1 MSNTVYRTTPY
12 SLEQVDSSS
21 REKDRVVT
29 SMAPVSSVHPTTKPP
44 SVSQDTVKPSS
55 LPPPIPQDA
64 IKSSPSPIP
73 QDTVK
78 PSSLPPPIPQDAIKS
93 SSLPAPIP
101 REVTKQASFSSKS
114 DSTSLPARPSAF
126 SSLMEEVRASGGR
139 VKSSEQVTRRSRVP
153 PPLPQ
158 SAVPTMRTEQED
170 DQIEVQHAKSLPAAL
185 PPHVSSSHAIKPAES
200 HARSQ
205 PPPPPPAAMTKDLPS
220 PISTRSS
227 APMERVPP
235 PPPSSAPPIR
245 GSHHS
250 TPPPP
255 PPSTPPP
262 QRGLASAPP
271 PLPSSTPPLPS
282 STPPA
287 RGSLSSIPPPLPS
300 STPPPRSPMNLLNTG
315 SRNSLQKNAE
325 ESRSYPVHDD
335 KTKLFGGDNKTRT
348 LKDKRK
354 ELGKTMLS

>member
-271 PLPSSTPPLPS
+271 PLPSSTPP
-282 STPPA
+282 A

-325 ESRSYPVHDD
+325 ESRSYSVHDD

>member
-44 SVSQDTVKPSS
+44 SVS
-55 LPPPIPQDA
+55 
-64 IKSSPSPIP
+64 

-205 PPPPPPAAMTKDLPS
+205 PPPPPAAMTKDLPS

-271 PLPSSTPPLPS
+271 PLPSSTPP
-282 STPPA
+282 A

-325 ESRSYPVHDD
+325 ESRSYSVHDD